1 MIKQEELEILK
12 RISDKDIK
20 KYRPELFSN
29 NEKEK
34 NYKERKLS
42 NEKKDDS
49 KDRASFSF
57 VLLVFTIEIALLLGV
72 LFFNSELITTGRM
85 IHYLLFICGL
95 MCALWGYL
103 PNGKLK
109 IKSQL
114 FVFAIIPLCEF
125 VFVQL
130 LGISNWWG
138 VLFIFVYIVL
148 LAYIFDMDFDDD
160 PPSGSNNSGKFKE
173 ALLMGLISG
182 LMKRR

>member
-1 MIKQEELEILK
+1 MVQILH
-12 RISDKDIK
+12 IQH
-20 KYRPELFSN
+20 
-29 NEKEK
+29 
-34 NYKERKLS
+34 
-42 NEKKDDS
+42 
-49 KDRASFSF
+49 
-57 VLLVFTIEIALLLGV
+57 
-72 LFFNSELITTGRM
+72 FFQM

-160 PPSGSNNSGKFKE
+160 PPSGSSNSGKFKE

>member
-160 PPSGSNNSGKFKE
+160 SYGIN
-173 ALLMGLISG
+173 
-182 LMKRR
+182 